1 MSSIK
6 DYIFKGE
13 ENAVSLSELC
23 RITGLENRTLRLVI
37 ETERR
42 NGTVICSSVN
52 GYFYPETEQEL
63 QAYVHQERAR
73 ASSIKAGLRAAE
85 RLLKEWKGE
94 QTK

>member
-6 DYIFKGE
+6 DFISTGE
-13 ENAVSLSELC
+13 ENAVSLAELC

-52 GYFYPETEQEL
+52 GYFYPETVQEL

-73 ASSIKAGLRAAE
+73 SRSISQGLKSAE
-85 RLLKEWKGE
+85 ILLKKWNNRK
-94 QTK
+94 

>member
-6 DYIFKGE
+6 DFISTGE
-13 ENAVSLSELC
+13 ENAVSLAELC

-52 GYFYPETEQEL
+52 GYFYPETVQEL
-63 QAYVHQERAR
+63 QAYVHRERAR
-73 ASSIKAGLRAAE
+73 SRSITRSLRAAE
-85 RLLKEWKGE
+85 RTLKEWNR
-94 QTK
+94 Q

>member
-6 DYIFKGE
+6 DFISTGE
-13 ENAVSLSELC
+13 ENAVSLAELC

-63 QAYVHQERAR
+63 QAYVHRERAR
-73 ASSIKAGLRAAE
+73 SRSITRSLRAAE
-85 RLLKEWKGE
+85 TTLKDWCK
-94 QTK
+94 K